1 MKWNAIALVGILLA
15 SGCKKDIQ
23 NEAAVKAGIV
33 KYIATRTNLSEM
45 DVSVTAVSFRENDA
59 DATVHFQA
67 KGNTNPGA
75 GLEMKYTLERKGS
88 EWVVK
93 GRSGSGASHAMGAGA
108 MGGGA
113 MGSGMPSPSGLPA
126 GHPRIPMS
134 PPLGEKK

>member
-1 MKWNAIALVGILLA
+1 VKWNSIALVGILLA

-67 KGNTNPGA
+67 KGNSNPGA
-75 GLEMKYTLERKGS
+75 GLEMKYSLERKGS

-93 GRSGSGASHAMGAGA
+93 GRSGSGVGHAMGSA
-108 MGGGA
+108 
-113 MGSGMPSPSGLPA
+113 MPSPSGLPA
-126 GHPRIPMS
+126 GHPHIPMS
-134 PPLGEKK
+134 PPAGDTK